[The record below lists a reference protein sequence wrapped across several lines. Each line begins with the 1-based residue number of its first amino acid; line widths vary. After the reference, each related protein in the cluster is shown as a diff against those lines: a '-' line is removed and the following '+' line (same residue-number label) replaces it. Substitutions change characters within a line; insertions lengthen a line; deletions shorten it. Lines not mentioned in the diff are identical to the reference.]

1 MNKQI
6 YCTWK
11 GIELM
16 QKIVLSYFIIIIV
29 LIITGCT
36 SSSGNRGNAG
46 QYGSWA
52 KNSTAFSNPSILQ
65 CAWWKGIQY
74 KTSKCD

>member
-1 MNKQI
+1 
-6 YCTWK
+6 
-11 GIELM
+11 M
-16 QKIVLSYFIIIIV
+16 QKIVLSYFIILIV

-46 QYGSWA
+46 QVGFITQ
-52 KNSTAFSNPSILQ
+52 NTTFSNPSIMQ
-65 CAWWKGIQY
+65 CAWWKEIRY

>member
-1 MNKQI
+1 
-6 YCTWK
+6 
-11 GIELM
+11 M

-46 QYGSWA
+46 QFGFMTQ
-52 KNSTAFSNPSILQ
+52 NTAFSNPSILQ
-65 CAWWKGIQY
+65 CAWWKEIRY
-74 KTSKCD
+74 KTGKCD

>member
-1 MNKQI
+1 
-6 YCTWK
+6 
-11 GIELM
+11 M
-16 QKIVLSYFIIIIV
+16 QKTVLSYFIIIIV
-29 LIITGCT
+29 LIITGCA

-52 KNSTAFSNPSILQ
+52 KNSTTFSNPSVLQ
-65 CAWWKGIQY
+65 CAWWKEIQY